1 MVRRVYWQLFGIFL
15 FVGCSE
21 AQEQE
26 NPWVGDLE
34 FLKKELVDYHPGFNW
49 YTSARAMDSLYDV
62 AIDRVK
68 DGAID
73 HLEFYRIVR
82 GLIAEI
88 RCGHTHTGVPASLEE
103 EVFSEWNFMPLSVT
117 MIGDTVVVAGMLEGS
132 PLERGDQILSVSGN
146 DIEDIVDKIIR
157 FQSGDGFVGSGRQL
171 SMARYFRLYYQLFV
185 DPYAT
190 TYELTVRRRGEELR
204 VVLEGKPWE
213 QLSSLQPVSND
224 LQPLN
229 ITHEP
234 GYSVLRIATFSSGAI
249 QGADQ
254 NYSRF
259 LREAFS
265 DLSRRGVQ
273 QLVLDLRG
281 NGGGSDNYGAELVS
295 YLLDK
300 PYGYFERIVVTD
312 EYSGYGGIE
321 DRGGER
327 FVTNHRGLS
336 RWEPAKHHYD
346 GDLYVLVDGGSF
358 STCAD
363 VASVLKANGRQLILG
378 EETGGGARG
387 NTSGNRRSV
396 VLPHSE
402 ITIHI
407 PLWKYTTALAS
418 THPMGRGVIPDVELL
433 PTTWHFVEERDAV
446 MEYVLQLIAT
456 K

>member
-1 MVRRVYWQLFGIFL
+1 MFRRVYWQLLGIFL

-34 FLKKELVDYHPGFNW
+34 FLKKELIDYHPGFNW
-49 YTSARAMDSLYDV
+49 YTSVRAMDSLYEK
-62 AIDRVK
+62 AIDRVE
-68 DGAID
+68 DGEID

-88 RCGHTHTGVPASLEE
+88 RCGHTHTGVPTALEE
-103 EVFSEWNFMPLSVT
+103 KVFSEWNFLPLSVV
-117 MIGDTVVVAGMLEGS
+117 MVGDTVVVEGMLEGS
-132 PLERGDQILSVSGN
+132 PLERGDQILSINGN
-146 DIEDIVDKIIR
+146 EVEDIIDKIIG
-157 FQSGDGFVGSGRQL
+157 FQSGDGFVNSGRRL
-171 SMARYFRLYYQLFV
+171 AMARYFHLYYQLFV
-185 DPYAT
+185 DSSAT
-190 TYELTVRRRGEELR
+190 NYNLTVLRGSEELQ

-224 LQPLN
+224 LEPLN

-234 GYSVLRIATFSSGAI
+234 GYSILRIATFSSGAI
-249 QGADQ
+249 QEADQ

-265 DLSRRGVQ
+265 DLGRRGVQ
-273 QLVLDLRG
+273 HLILDLRG

-312 EYSGYGGIE
+312 DYDGYGGIE
-321 DRGGER
+321 DRDGER

-363 VASVLKANGRQLILG
+363 VASVLKANGRELIIG
-378 EETGGGARG
+378 AETGGGARG
-387 NTSGNRRSV
+387 NTSGNRRNV

-402 ITIHI
+402 ITVYI

-418 THPMGRGVIPDVELL
+418 THPVGRGVIPDVEVL
-433 PTTWHFVEERDAV
+433 PTTQDFIEERDAV
-446 MEYVLQLIAT
+446 MEYVLRLIAN